1 MLTVKNQMFWNILH
15 YGNIWQHVYFN
26 ICAVVQEDEATAKVK
41 AEETQAISDD
51 AQKDLDEA
59 IQAL

>member
-1 MLTVKNQMFWNILH
+1 MFWNILH
-15 YGNIWQHVYFN
+15 YENSWQHIDFN
-26 ICAVVQEDEATAKVK
+26 ICAVDQEDEATAKVK

-51 AQKDLDEA
+51 AQKGLDEA